1 MGLFEKAGRRF
12 EQFKQKATS
21 AAEEQADY
29 ECYACGHRF
38 YADGDEC
45 PECGSEAVAPAEDDG
60 ETSAADAESPVA
72 DAGDAGADEADAAT
86 VESGDG
92 GTGTAPDDAE

>member
-12 EQFKQKATS
+12 ERFKQKATS

-45 PECGSEAVAPAEDDG
+45 PECGSEAVAPAEDD
-60 ETSAADAESPVA
+60 DAEA
-72 DAGDAGADEADAAT
+72 DGTDDATAT
-86 VESGDG
+86 E
-92 GTGTAPDDAE
+92 PDDGAEASANETE